1 MKTRWIGVVTVGLV
15 AILLA
20 LGLTTVALA
29 QGPMGNRGGG
39 MMGNWGQGGMMG
51 GTMGN
56 WGQGGMMGSRGMMGG
71 MMGPGWGSSDANQ
84 PYDLRFLDEMIAHHA
99 MGVRMT
105 QHMVEDSARPE
116 MRDLAQRIISAQQR
130 EITQMQ
136 AWRQAW
142 YPNAPRGTGM
152 GTGMMGGMMGSGMM
166 GGAMGGMMRQMH
178 PNADLDLMF
187 LQMMIPHHEDAISMA
202 NTALQQAQHPEI
214 QTLAQAIVTTQ
225 TAEIEEMRG
234 YLRDWYGIR

>member
-15 AILLA
+15 ALLLA
-20 LGLTTVALA
+20 LGLTTVVLA

-39 MMGNWGQGGMMG
+39 MMGNWGQGE
-51 GTMGN
+51 
-56 WGQGGMMGSRGMMGG
+56 MMGSRGMMGG

-166 GGAMGGMMRQMH
+166 GGMMRQMH

-202 NTALQQAQHPEI
+202 NTALQQAQRPEI
-214 QTLAQAIVTTQ
+214 KTLAQAIVTTQ

-234 YLRDWYGIR
+234 YLRDWYGIK

>member
-15 AILLA
+15 ALLLA
-20 LGLTTVALA
+20 LGLTTVVLA

-39 MMGNWGQGGMMG
+39 MMGNWGQGE
-51 GTMGN
+51 
-56 WGQGGMMGSRGMMGG
+56 MMGSRGMMGG

-166 GGAMGGMMRQMH
+166 GGMMRQMH

-202 NTALQQAQHPEI
+202 NTALQQAQRPEI
-214 QTLAQAIVTTQ
+214 KTLAQAIVTTQ